1 MEEGTMSDVNERRDF
16 LKLGMLGLAGG
27 ALVAGASMLPDAKKA
42 YAAADPNSVLRK
54 VLDRGHLIVGT
65 GSTNAPWH
73 FEDESG
79 NLVGMDITMGQIL
92 AKGLFADPTKIEFV
106 QQDPAARIPNI
117 TTGKVDITIQFM
129 TISSDRAQLVN
140 FSRPYYVEGVALLT
154 LPGADGK
161 NFDQLKEM
169 GNKAR
174 VSILQNVGA
183 EEGVHEVLPDSVV
196 TQLDTQANVIQALES
211 HRVDAAAVDLSTV
224 RWMVARTP
232 DKYADAGKWW
242 RTMLYGA
249 ALPQS
254 DLDWLTYVNQC
265 FTCAMFGHENELYY
279 PAFKKYF
286 GQDVPAHTPGFP
298 YI

>member
-1 MEEGTMSDVNERRDF
+1 MTDLNERRNF
-16 LKLGMLGLAGG
+16 LKVGALGLAGG
-27 ALVAGASMLPDAKKA
+27 AVLAGAAAIPDARKA
-42 YAAADPNSVLRK
+42 YAAADPNSKLRQ
-54 VLDRGHLIVGT
+54 VLDRGHVIVGT

-73 FEDESG
+73 FEDETG
-79 NLVGMDITMGQIL
+79 KLVGMDITMGQIL
-92 AKGLFADPTKIEFV
+92 ATGLFADPTKIEFV

-129 TISSDRAQLVN
+129 TISSNRAQLVN

-161 NFDQLKEM
+161 NFDALKAM
-169 GNKAR
+169 GNSAR

-183 EEGVHEVLPDSVV
+183 EEGVHEVLPEAVV

-254 DLDWLTYVNQC
+254 DLDWLTFVDQC
-265 FTCAMFGHENELYY
+265 FTCAMFGHENELFN

-286 GQDVPAHTPGFP
+286 GQDVPVHTPGFP